1 MMKKWFP
8 LFFIFFLLVP
18 SLSQGK
24 VVDQVAGVVGGDV
37 ITLSDVDAAMPWY
50 GRAHLLDEGNPL
62 DKEIRLREERKAVLE
77 MLIEERLL
85 QRVARQYN
93 VKVEEEEINKTI
105 EQMKQ
110 SGNLDD
116 ARLTKE
122 LAANG
127 FTLEGYRHFL
137 KDQIMRSRVA
147 EMVVKPNLSM
157 AEDKLRE
164 YYRNHAENYLA
175 PQVRVSQIL
184 IQVPA
189 EAKPKDWETA
199 KARIEKVLQ
208 RIKKGEQFEKMAALY
223 SDDKAT
229 AHSGG
234 DLGFFAK
241 GEMIP
246 TLEAIVFDI
255 EVGQVTGVIQSSQGL
270 HLFKVTDKKP
280 GSLPAFEDVKNR
292 VMVDYYREELMR
304 LYTKWLEDLK
314 ARSDV
319 EIKL

>member
-1 MMKKWFP
+1 MIKKWFP

-18 SLSQGK
+18 SLSQGR
-24 VVDQVAGVVGGDV
+24 VVDQVAGIVGGDV

-50 GRAHLLDEGNPL
+50 GRAQLLDEGNPL
-62 DKEIRLREERKAVLE
+62 DKEIRLREARKAVLE
-77 MLIEERLL
+77 MIIEERLL
-85 QRVARQYN
+85 QRVAQQYN
-93 VKVEEEEINKTI
+93 IKVEEEEINKTI

-110 SGNLDD
+110 SGNMDD
-116 ARLTKE
+116 ARFNKE

-127 FTLEGYRHFL
+127 FTAEGYRHFL
-137 KDQIMRSRVA
+137 KDQIMRSRIA
-147 EMVVKPNLSM
+147 DAIIKPKLSM
-157 AEDKLRE
+157 ADDKLRE
-164 YYRNHAENYLA
+164 YYKNHADNYLA

-199 KARIEKVLQ
+199 KTKIEKVLQ
-208 RIKKGEQFEKMAALY
+208 GIKKGETFEKMAALY

-234 DLGFFAK
+234 DLGFFTK

-246 TLEAIVFDI
+246 SLEAVVFAMEI
-255 EVGQVTGVIQSSQGL
+255 GGVTGVIQSSQGL
-270 HLFKVTDKKP
+270 HLFKVADKKP
-280 GSLPAFEDVKNR
+280 GALPAFEDVKNR
-292 VMVDYYREELMR
+292 VMEDYYREELTK
-304 LYTKWLEDLK
+304 LYAKWLEDLK
-314 ARSDV
+314 ARADV

>member
-1 MMKKWFP
+1 MIKKWFP
-8 LFFIFFLLVP
+8 LFFIFFLLIP
-18 SLSQGK
+18 ALSQGRI
-24 VVDQVAGVVGGDV
+24 VDQVAGVVGGEV
-37 ITLSDVDAAMPWY
+37 ITLSDLDAAMPWY
-50 GRAHLLDEGNPL
+50 GRAHILDEGNPL
-62 DKEIRLREERKAVLE
+62 DKEIRLRESRKAVLE

-85 QRVARQYN
+85 QRVARQFN
-93 VKVEEEEINKTI
+93 IKVDEEEINKTI

-116 ARLTKE
+116 ARLNKE
-122 LAANG
+122 LAASG

-137 KDQIMRSRVA
+137 KDQILRSRVA
-147 EMVVKPNLSM
+147 EVVVKPNLSM

-164 YYRNHAENYLA
+164 YYQNHADNYLA

-199 KARIEKVLQ
+199 KTKIEKVLQ
-208 RIKKGEQFEKMAALY
+208 RIKKGETFEKIAALY

-234 DLGFFAK
+234 DLGFFTK
-241 GEMIP
+241 GEMLP
-246 TLEAIVFDI
+246 SLEAMVFTM
-255 EVGQVTGVIQSSQGL
+255 EVGGVTGVIQSSQGL
-270 HLFKVTDKKP
+270 HLFKVTDRKP
-280 GSLPAFEDVKNR
+280 GALPAFEDVKNR
-292 VMVDYYREELMR
+292 VMEDYYREEMIK